1 MRLLLP
7 IATTLALALLSACQ
21 SAPPTKPFE
30 PACTP
35 HRYDAGFCDE
45 PTNFHLWAT
54 LLTGQV
60 Q

>member
-7 IATTLALALLSACQ
+7 IATTMALLTACQ

-30 PACTP
+30 PECTP
-35 HRYDAGFCDE
+35 RRYDAGFCDQ

>member
-1 MRLLLP
+1 MRLLLLT
-7 IATTLALALLSACQ
+7 ATTMALALLSACQ
-21 SAPPTKPFE
+21 SAPPSKPFE
-30 PACTP
+30 PACTQ
-35 HRYDAGFCDE
+35 HRFDAGFCDL